1 MPTSVKIEFYFHS
14 FWSIV
19 VSLTKNQNN
28 MAKVRIK
35 VTVIRTSTA
44 ILLSLF
50 MKVMACGQSVFA
62 SYPDQHVIISLKG
75 GDVVSES
82 RKNTTKMAEIIS
94 EQHTT
99 DQMLTVLDKWN
110 KEYNDYLKDTTGIV
124 SSIKAGSML
133 YTQGA
138 ILLENIFLLKK
149 AIGSNPEGLPAS
161 VPMNN
166 LYMETAVTAI
176 KCCKTLKAAC
186 TKGGSDNMLTGAERV
201 ELLWRLGEEMRELNK
216 KVRKTAISIAYYR
229 LTDVWWKATEGMV
242 DYDHGVIARRC
253 MNEWSRAVGVSHTLS
268 E

>member
-1 MPTSVKIEFYFHS
+1 MYMK
-14 FWSIV
+14 
-19 VSLTKNQNN
+19 LQ
-28 MAKVRIK
+28 
-35 VTVIRTSTA
+35 TA
-44 ILLSLF
+44 IRSSAIILLLLF
-50 MKVMACGQSVFA
+50 MKMTVWGQSVIA
-62 SYPDQHVIISLKG
+62 AYPDQWIIISLYG
-75 GDVVSES
+75 GDVISQS
-82 RKNTTKMAEIIS
+82 QKNTKKMAEVIA
-94 EQHTT
+94 EQHIT

-176 KCCKTLKAAC
+176 KCCKTLKTAC

-242 DYDHGVIARRC
+242 DYDHGTIAKRS
-253 MNEWSRAVGVSHTLS
+253 MKEWSRAVGVSHTLF